1 MLKIVLIA
9 VPIAV
14 ALLGLV
20 IAIQPGAFRITR
32 SARLSA
38 PAAELFAVVNDFR
51 RWKAWSPWEGLDP
64 ALKRNYSGSSAG
76 AGAIYSWA
84 GNSQAGEGLMTIL
97 ESQPNDFIRIR
108 LEFLKP
114 FAATHTAEFNFKP
127 EGDQTIVTSLCPGG
141 KERMRRLMTMIAAGR
156 VDLTPLVTHRF
167 ALGDI
172 AEAFEVFS
180 AQRDN
185 VFKVAL
191 YPNGVPALKGA

>member
-84 GNSQAGEGLMTIL
+84 GNSQAGEGRMTIL

-127 EGDQTIVTSLCPGG
+127 EGDQTIVTWSMFGERNFLAKVFGLVMNFDKMIGG
-141 KERMRRLMTMIAAGR
+141 QFERG
-156 VDLTPLVTHRF
+156 LTQMQSAV
-167 ALGDI
+167 
-172 AEAFEVFS
+172 EAVRE
-180 AQRDN
+180 
-185 VFKVAL
+185 
-191 YPNGVPALKGA
+191 